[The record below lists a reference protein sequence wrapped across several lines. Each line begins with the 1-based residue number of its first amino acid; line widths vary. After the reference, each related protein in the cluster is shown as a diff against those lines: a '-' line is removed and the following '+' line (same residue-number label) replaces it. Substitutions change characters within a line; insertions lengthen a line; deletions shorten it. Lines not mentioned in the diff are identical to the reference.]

1 MYPGYVSGLYMY
13 LECGR
18 FKKGG
23 SGVNDERKND
33 ESAEAA
39 PEKPLSPAARR
50 ALAEAE
56 ERRRLADAAPSRP
69 REINGRGGAEPTRYG
84 DWEVKGIVSDF

>member
-1 MYPGYVSGLYMY
+1 MA
-13 LECGR
+13 E
-18 FKKGG
+18 
-23 SGVNDERKND
+23 NDKQQDDSETVPAR
-33 ESAEAA
+33 E
-39 PEKPLSPAARR
+39 LSPAAKR

-56 ERRRLADAAPSRP
+56 ERRRLADAEPARP

>member
-1 MYPGYVSGLYMY
+1 MYPEY
-13 LECGR
+13 GR

-23 SGVNDERKND
+23 SPVAENDKQQD
-33 ESAEAA
+33 EDEPA
-39 PEKPLSPAARR
+39 PAKEISPGARR

-56 ERRRLADAAPSRP
+56 ERRRLADAGPARP